1 MTSSSINKKKNH
13 NEKEIL
19 EFLYAVEDRFQD
31 EESKIKEFIEIINQE
46 NNSK

>member
-1 MTSSSINKKKNH
+1 MTSSSISKKKNH

-19 EFLYAVEDRFQD
+19 EFCYAVEDRFQD
-31 EESKIKEFIEIINQE
+31 DESKIKEFIEIVNQE